1 MVKFADLVRSQNI
14 EIVNLYTFIQKVKAY
29 NATNEKELYITQ
41 FMNEMLEFSKEE
53 AIEYEKVWLKMAE
66 KKPLLS
72 TFDTTKKLDIEFPLI
87 GDELLGRYFMG

>member
-1 MVKFADLVRSQNI
+1 
-14 EIVNLYTFIQKVKAY
+14 
-29 NATNEKELYITQ
+29 
-41 FMNEMLEFSKEE
+41 MNEMLEFSKEE

-72 TFDTTKKLDIEFPLI
+72 TFDTTKQLDIEFPLI